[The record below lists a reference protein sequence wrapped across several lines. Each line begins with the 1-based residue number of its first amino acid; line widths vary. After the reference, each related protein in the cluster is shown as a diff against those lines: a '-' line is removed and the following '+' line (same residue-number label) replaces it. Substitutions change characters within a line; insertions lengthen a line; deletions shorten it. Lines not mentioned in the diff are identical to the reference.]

1 MSTVVY
7 DAAVLVAAD
16 RNERR
21 TWAEHKARLELGV
34 VPLVPAPVIA
44 QVSRSP
50 QQAQLRRFLT
60 GCVVVPL
67 GESEAHE
74 AGRLLGMTRTADVV
88 DAVVVTVA
96 LRRKAAILTSDPDDI
111 ERLVRA
117 SGREAELSRKRP
129 SRRRQPAAPPAPLPL
144 PGHGIALRTEPECD
158 SQTLRQRLRRRPHGA
173 AGEAEREAAPRGAAS
188 LQQRCRR
195 CPWGSGRPSHPTG
208 CESVDSGLSG

>member
-1 MSTVVY
+1 MNTVVY
-7 DAAVLVAAD
+7 DAAVLIAAD

-60 GCVVVPL
+60 GCVVIPL
-67 GESEAHE
+67 GEREAHE
-74 AGRLLGMTRTADVV
+74 AGELLGKTRTADVV

-96 LRRKAAILTSDPDDI
+96 LRRKAAILTSDPADI

-117 SGREAELSRKRP
+117 SGRD
-129 SRRRQPAAPPAPLPL
+129 
-144 PGHGIALRTEPECD
+144 IAVI
-158 SQTLRQRLRRRPHGA
+158 A
-173 AGEAEREAAPRGAAS
+173 
-188 LQQRCRR
+188 
-195 CPWGSGRPSHPTG
+195 
-208 CESVDSGLSG
+208 V